1 MEKILKNGSSPFL
14 FAMPL
19 FFCVYCYSGIVMDA
33 ILYVT
38 QYVYS
43 VDPARFVGDPA
54 FEFGNQDSFGF
65 FSPIFGIFIEYFG
78 VAKGCLVYTFVA
90 QFAWMLIAVLMI
102 KQLLRLTS
110 QRLWFLPI
118 TILFVALL
126 ANGMPFSHIRWFQ
139 YVPLYACSR
148 SLSAVFGV
156 GALALLFAQKRV
168 LSLLLILVGTSI
180 HPITAGWCLPFWLFY
195 FFPKT
200 RIPILLS
207 SLLFPFS
214 FLLHFGRFDLLS
226 EDWLSRPLAF
236 APNYETI
243 SRFVLLVVFWGILAR
258 HSLNE
263 QVRRISI
270 SLFLV
275 SIIAFYWDV
284 WGGYGEHVLLY
295 QVQPWRAVWL
305 LSLVAVPVA
314 MSLVKDII
322 RNVKRK
328 KEITTHDLALILL
341 IVSFVALRNVVIV
354 SAVAGL
360 LLLKEKRTVGL
371 KGLALTFTFFL
382 LGGYLVQQYH
392 TWCLQ
397 GFSPLIGYD
406 YQEIYRLRDS
416 LLVYQFVFS
425 LGFTMYFL
433 KQRKIIYALLLIVS
447 VVMSRFMLLPLLPLF
462 LCFFPRQNR
471 LRYWGGASII
481 FVLSLF
487 DGLIDVETRRQTML
501 GGMPLSFPWICFAT
515 TVSFVVIYLSKRW
528 SYFGIVVW
536 LLICSIVATWN
547 YSSSINQCL
556 GRELHLDDY
565 LHETIFPQVKER
577 GKMLFYVS
585 GDYASEPRLRFMTGS
600 YFTASIDIGGIFNR
614 NHYRTA
620 LQRSHL
626 LYKKERDLR
635 SKKFYTFA
643 EITDKFA
650 DVDTLTDRTA
660 YLCAEGEISHLVTD
674 KAVLSFVLKD
684 STMVE
689 GNEKVYLYGCPS
701 EQKNFYGYENN

>member
-1 MEKILKNGSSPFL
+1 MLGLFSDMKKILKSGSMPFL
-14 FAMPL
+14 FAVPL
-19 FFCVYCYSGIVMDA
+19 FFCVCCYSGIVMDA

-38 QYVYS
+38 QYVHS
-43 VDPARFVGDPA
+43 VNPARFMGDPA
-54 FEFGNQDSFGF
+54 FEFGNQDSFSF
-65 FSPIFGIFIEYFG
+65 FSPIFGVFIEFFG

-90 QFAWMLIAVLMI
+90 QFAWVLVAVLMI
-102 KQLLRLTS
+102 KQLLRLTL

-118 TILFVALL
+118 TILFVALF

-156 GALALLFAQKRV
+156 GALALIFAQKKV
-168 LSLLLILVGTSI
+168 LSLLLVLVGTLI
-180 HPITAGWCLPFWLFY
+180 HPITAGWCLPLWLFY

-200 RIPILLS
+200 RVPVLVLS
-207 SLLFPFS
+207 LIFPFT
-214 FLLHFGRFDLLS
+214 FLLHLGRFDVLS
-226 EDWLSRPLAF
+226 EDWLPRPLAF

-243 SRFVLLVVFWGILAR
+243 SRFVLLVVFWGVLAWR
-258 HSLNE
+258 SLNG

-305 LSLVAVPVA
+305 PSLVAVPLA
-314 MSLVKDII
+314 MSLAKDFI
-322 RNVKRK
+322 RKVKRK
-328 KEITTHDLALILL
+328 KEITSHDLALILL
-341 IVSFVALRNVVIV
+341 IVSFVAPRNVVLV
-354 SAVAGL
+354 SVVAGL
-360 LLLKEKRTVGL
+360 LLLKEKRTVDL
-371 KGLALTFTFFL
+371 KGLALAFAVFL

-397 GFSPLIGYD
+397 GFSQFIGYD

-425 LGFTMYFL
+425 LGFIVLFL
-433 KQRKIIYALLLIVS
+433 KQRKIMYALFLVVS

-462 LCFFPRQNR
+462 LHFVPRQNK

-481 FVLSLF
+481 FVLSLL

-501 GGMPLSFPWICFAT
+501 GGMPLSFPWVCFAT
-515 TVSFVVIYLSKRW
+515 TVSFAVIYLSRW
-528 SYFGIVVW
+528 SSRYGIVVW
-536 LLICSIVATWN
+536 LLICSIVAAWN
-547 YSSSINQCL
+547 YSSSVNQCL

-565 LHETIFPQVKER
+565 LHETIFAQVKER

-585 GDYASEPRLRFMTGS
+585 GDYVSEPRLQFMTGS

-620 LQRSHL
+620 LERSHL
-626 LYKKERDLR
+626 LYKKERDLQ
-635 SKKFYTFA
+635 SEKFYTFT
-643 EITDKFA
+643 EIINKFA
-650 DVDTLTDRTA
+650 DVDTLMDRVA
-660 YLCAEGEISHLVTD
+660 FLCAEEEILHLVSD
-674 KAVLSFVLKD
+674 KAALPFVLED
-684 STMVE
+684 STMIV
-689 GNEKVYLYGCPS
+689 NDEKIYLYACPS
-701 EQKNFYGYENN
+701 N